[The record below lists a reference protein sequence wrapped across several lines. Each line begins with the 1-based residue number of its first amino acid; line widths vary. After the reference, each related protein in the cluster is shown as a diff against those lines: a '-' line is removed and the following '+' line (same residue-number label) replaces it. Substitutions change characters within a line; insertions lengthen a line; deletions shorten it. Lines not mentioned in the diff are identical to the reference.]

1 MIISAL
7 SIHHLDAAQKEA
19 LYKKCYMSLRD
30 GGVLINADQALS
42 EFSWIEDRFLAEWKR
57 FIEHSGLTREEI
69 DQGYK
74 RIQFDNPSTAAQQL
88 EWLRL
93 AGFCQYDILY
103 KYYQFCVFYA
113 KK

>member
-57 FIEHSGLTREEI
+57 FIEHSGLT
-69 DQGYK
+69 
-74 RIQFDNPSTAAQQL
+74 
-88 EWLRL
+88 
-93 AGFCQYDILY
+93 
-103 KYYQFCVFYA
+103 
-113 KK
+113 